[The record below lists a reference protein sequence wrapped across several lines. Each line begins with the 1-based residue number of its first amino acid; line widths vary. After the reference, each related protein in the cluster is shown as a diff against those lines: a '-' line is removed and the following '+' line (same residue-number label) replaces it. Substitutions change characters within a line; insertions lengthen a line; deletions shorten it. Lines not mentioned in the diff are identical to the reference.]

1 MSQSQMLSFFIT
13 TTQVVFIAF
22 SVDTRINPWGEDLC
36 WLTTQVIN
44 ERGSEVHS
52 YQKTCAWNAPGSWE
66 PLGYFFPCWWEETAK
81 RDDTRGRAGSKHP
94 SCTHTLWSMWCNGW
108 AQRYQ
113 MLILSEHRL
122 GASSVSTFAQGGDV
136 RPLHSVWCLYSR
148 QTNGLWQL
156 HSYTFSVT
164 FVFASAVCRVQPCS
178 SRRLRRLGLWGP
190 YPLISLFPFLPGACH
205 FPPPSASPASSD
217 SVSRVSETFPGTCS
231 SVTTLSPLPL
241 PLEMLL
247 YLKTSI
253 CSCAFVRAPLA
264 VCLRLCSHVNAP
276 SGTEVTEIPCAH
288 L

>member
-1 MSQSQMLSFFIT
+1 M
-13 TTQVVFIAF
+13 
-22 SVDTRINPWGEDLC
+22 
-36 WLTTQVIN
+36 
-44 ERGSEVHS
+44 
-52 YQKTCAWNAPGSWE
+52 
-66 PLGYFFPCWWEETAK
+66 
-81 RDDTRGRAGSKHP
+81 
-94 SCTHTLWSMWCNGW
+94 
-108 AQRYQ
+108 
-113 MLILSEHRL
+113 
-122 GASSVSTFAQGGDV
+122 
-136 RPLHSVWCLYSR
+136 
-148 QTNGLWQL
+148 
-156 HSYTFSVT
+156 
-164 FVFASAVCRVQPCS
+164 FASAVCRVQPCS

-276 SGTEVTEIPCAH
+276 QAPKLPKYPVLIFKRMILKKDPHPHCSSEGENSAFRADAGCFHKGQLFSPTQIIADK
-288 L
+288 